1 MKRQESFAH
10 DLGQVNKLSG
20 VQFPCGDVYRM
31 RELRFLPAEETGV
44 YERESLAGALAEWPH
59 AHTQAHSHTLSH
71 TLTDTH
77 TLTHTLTHSH
87 THAHMP
93 TLTHTLKHTLAHTH
107 TLSHTHTHSHSL
119 AHTHTLLARADAFP
133 WPKVAAGEVNAGV
146 PRIVLRV
153 EELLFI
159 RL

>member
-10 DLGQVNKLSG
+10 DLGQVNKLPG

-71 TLTDTH
+71 TLTH
-77 TLTHTLTHSH
+77 T
-87 THAHMP
+87 
-93 TLTHTLKHTLAHTH
+93 HTLAHTH
-107 TLSHTHTHSHSL
+107 TLL
-119 AHTHTLLARADAFP
+119 ACADAFP

>member
-10 DLGQVNKLSG
+10 DLGQVNKLPG

-44 YERESLAGALAEWPH
+44 YECESLAGALAAWPH

-87 THAHMP
+87 
-93 TLTHTLKHTLAHTH
+93 
-107 TLSHTHTHSHSL
+107 SL

-133 WPKVAAGEVNAGV
+133 WPKAAVGEVNAGV

>member
-10 DLGQVNKLSG
+10 DLGQVNKLPG

-77 TLTHTLTHSH
+77 THSQTLSH

-93 TLTHTLKHTLAHTH
+93 TFTHTLKHTLA
-107 TLSHTHTHSHSL
+107 HTHTHSHSL

-153 EELLFI
+153 E
-159 RL
+159 